1 MTKETIEEAA
11 KKHSGIAYNRQ
22 DYEEQYYNPIG
33 CMRYDSFI
41 EGAKWEK
48 EQDKEKLRRAFIEGH
63 NVCRCITDNTE
74 ERLEC
79 FEEWYEQFKREI

>member
-33 CMRYDSFI
+33 CIKYDSFI
-41 EGAKWEK
+41 EGVK
-48 EQDKEKLRRAFIEGH
+48 
-63 NVCRCITDNTE
+63 
-74 ERLEC
+74 
-79 FEEWYEQFKREI
+79 